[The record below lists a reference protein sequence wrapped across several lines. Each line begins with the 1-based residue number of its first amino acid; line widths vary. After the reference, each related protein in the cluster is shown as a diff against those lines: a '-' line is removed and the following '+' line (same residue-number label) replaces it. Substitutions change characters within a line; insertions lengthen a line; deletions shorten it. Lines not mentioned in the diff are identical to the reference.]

1 MNPDNTFRYLLSGGL
16 LLLVCIGLFHR
27 IKAATGEP
35 MDRRQEGLFTM
46 IALRLLALA
55 NLACVVAYLLKPS
68 SLGLG
73 AMPLPMWLRW
83 VGVGWWCSSCFLLFW
98 TLHSL
103 GKNLTDTVVTRK
115 HHSLVSHGPYR
126 WVRHPFYVCAAL
138 LVVALSLITT
148 NLVFLMT
155 GAAMVLLLALRTRVE
170 EANLLA
176 RFGQDYRSY
185 MDRTGRFFP
194 RFRAGQLLRD
204 RDANRPVR

>member
-1 MNPDNTFRYLLSGGL
+1 MNPDNTFRYALSGGL
-16 LLLVCIGLFHR
+16 LLLICIGLFHR

-35 MDRRQEGLFTM
+35 LDRKQEGLFTLF
-46 IALRLLALA
+46 ALRLLALA
-55 NLACVVAYLLKPS
+55 NLACVVAYLFKAP

-73 AMPLPMWLRW
+73 AMPLPIWLRW
-83 VGVGWWCSSCFLLFW
+83 LGVGLWCLSCVLLFW

-103 GKNLTDTVVTRK
+103 GKNLTDTVVTRE
-115 HHSLVSHGPYR
+115 HHTLVSHGPYQ

-138 LVVALSLITT
+138 LVVALSLITA
-148 NLVFLMT
+148 NLTFLMI
-155 GAAMVLLLALRTRVE
+155 GGGMVGLLALRTRVE

-194 RFRAGQLLRD
+194 RF
-204 RDANRPVR
+204 